1 MSDDL
6 ITLTINGREVRV
18 PKGTLLVEAAKQ
30 VGLEIPVFCYHPKL
44 APVGACRMCLVEIE
58 KMPRLQTACTT
69 PVADG
74 MVVRSDSPGA
84 LAAQNGVIEMLLANH
99 PLDCPVCDKGGECPL
114 QDNTFKYGLG
124 FSRMLEEK
132 RHLDKAFP
140 LSERIV
146 LDKERCILCYRCVRF
161 QREIPGDEALCV
173 IDRGAYGEI
182 GTLPGETFDSIFSG
196 NTIEICPV
204 GALTSRQYR
213 FRARPWDLRRT
224 ASVCAGCAV
233 GCNVELHARDGK
245 ILRMVARE
253 NPAVD
258 DGWLCDT
265 GRFDTLPPLAGNR
278 PLRPLVRQNGG
289 LEPASWDEAL
299 ARAAVLLG
307 EQRSA
312 VLASP
317 SLTNEALW
325 LLAGPL
331 RQALAGRPIGFWPSV
346 EGGWPV
352 QGAIEALPGATRLVV
367 AGLDPWS
374 ALPILAL
381 WLRKAALRGGKL
393 VVIGPRNGLFRDT
406 ATWLRVDEQQI
417 GATLARLA
425 DGLAVGE
432 AEGDQQ
438 AGEADEQAAL
448 LRRAADD
455 LRGEGPFALL
465 VGSALAREAAGRA
478 QAERLAARLSAG
490 GPAALVG
497 SPSLA
502 ANGRGVQ
509 EIAPELTA
517 AEVGEGH
524 GALLLLGPGHWPDQ
538 PGTRLIVATS
548 GPFDEREAVE
558 VVLPLCHPYEQ
569 AGSLTSLEGRVQKL
583 EPSGFGAPTTLP
595 DWSAL
600 ARLVQALGGQ
610 APGDLNGIRAA
621 LAADRPS
628 FARALSGGL
637 PPRGRRLEAG
647 VA

>member
-1 MSDDL
+1 MSEDL
-6 ITLTINGREVRV
+6 VTLSINGREVRV
-18 PKGTLLVEAAKQ
+18 PKGTLLVEAARQ

-44 APVGACRMCLVEIE
+44 KPVGACRMCLVEIE

-161 QREIPGDEALCV
+161 QQEIPGDEALCV

-224 ASVCAGCAV
+224 PSVCAGCAV
-233 GCNVELHARDGK
+233 GCNVELHARDGR

-258 DGWLCDT
+258 DGWLCDS
-265 GRFDTLPPLAGNR
+265 GRFDSLPPLAGNR
-278 PLRPLVRQNGG
+278 PLRPLVRQNGA
-289 LEPASWDEAL
+289 LEPVGWDAAL
-299 ARAAVLLG
+299 ARAAELLG
-307 EQRSA
+307 DPHSA

-317 SLTNEALW
+317 SLTNEAVW

-331 RQALAGRPIGFWPSV
+331 RQALAGRSIAFGPSAAS
-346 EGGWPV
+346 GWPV
-352 QGAIEALPGATRLVV
+352 QGAIEALPRASRLLV

-374 ALPILAL
+374 ELPILAL
-381 WLRKAALRGGKL
+381 WLRKAVLNGGKL
-393 VVIGPRNGLFRDT
+393 VAIGPRNGLFRDSS
-406 ATWLRVDEQQI
+406 TWLRVAAEQI
-417 GATLARLA
+417 GPTLASLAERLESS
-425 DGLAVGE
+425 D
-432 AEGDQQ
+432 AERGQPAAEDDP
-438 AGEADEQAAL
+438 AAAL
-448 LRRAADD
+448 WRAAGD
-455 LRGEGPFALL
+455 LRGDGPYALL
-465 VGSALAREAAGRA
+465 LGPEVVRDAAGRA
-478 QAERLAARLSAG
+478 LAERLAARLSAG
-490 GPAALVG
+490 GEAVLVG
-497 SPSLA
+497 SPALA

-509 EIAPELTA
+509 EIAPELAA
-517 AEVGEGH
+517 AEPASAPS
-524 GALLLLGPGHWPDQ
+524 ALLLAGPGQWPDL
-538 PGTRLIVATS
+538 PDAKLIVATS

-569 AGSLTSLEGRVQKL
+569 AGSLTNLEGRVQKL

-600 ARLVQALGGQ
+600 ARLAQALG
-610 APGDLNGIRAA
+610 AETPTDLNGIRAA
-621 LAADRPS
+621 LAAERPA

-637 PPRGRRLEAG
+637 PPLGRRLETG